1 MLKSEYWYFTI
12 VVLITS
18 FMTFFYIWKMIEN
31 IYFKSTDNNESVL
44 TIYFGID
51 TSLTADV
58 AESIAYDVYYGA
70 L

>member
-1 MLKSEYWYFTI
+1 
-12 VVLITS
+12 
-18 FMTFFYIWKMIEN
+18 MIEN
-31 IYFKSTDNNESVL
+31 IYFKSTDNNESVAIKNYQIACITILTTL